1 MSRIWDIPCS
11 ELDDIG
17 LLAEHRELHG
27 VWTVIVDRKQG
38 YAHHPET
45 LRWSGHLRALYAR
58 HEEQVRDM
66 ARRGWPSGRDHR
78 TRLDRRRLPRTDNGS
93 APARLLSLRAQRRL
107 LAIKRG
113 LRRRAK
119 V

>member
-27 VWTVIVDRKQG
+27 VWAVIVGRKKG
-38 YAHHPET
+38 YARHPET
-45 LRWSGHLRALYAR
+45 VRWRGHLRALYAR
-58 HEEQVRDM
+58 HEEQVREM
-66 ARRGWPSGRDHR
+66 ARRGWPAGRDHR
-78 TRLDRRRLPRTDNGS
+78 TPLDRRRLPSADDGS
-93 APARLLSLRAQRRL
+93 GPRKLLSLRAQREL
-107 LAIKRG
+107 LAVKRSQ
-113 LRRRAK
+113 RARP